1 MAKDDRPQ
9 ATLYDAVV
17 VGGGITGLGIARF
30 AARNGFSVALLERG
44 DLASG
49 ASSASSHMLHG
60 GLRYLEYGHFTLVRE
75 ALEERAA
82 VSRMAPDL
90 ARPTRFLIPFYRGD
104 RRPPWMVRVGLM
116 AYDAFAGRG
125 GFAPHAVVRAR
136 EALALEPELA
146 SEGLRG
152 AALYSDAVMDDAR
165 LAVAVARDAAAH
177 GAAIHTYTEAV
188 GVRPL
193 ESGAVE
199 VLGHDRIAGFER
211 RLAGRVLINA
221 TGPWSDRT
229 RAELLSSLRPGAPDP
244 EPVLR
249 PSRGIHLV
257 FPAFTQGH
265 GVLWFARQD
274 GRVLFVI
281 PFGGHAL
288 VGTTEVEVASP
299 IAGDA
304 LTPSVEEVR
313 YLREELARAFP
324 RTGEMPALAV
334 TSGVRP
340 LIATPGAVGAASRE
354 HRVIEEG
361 PMLTVAGGKY
371 TTFRLIARDAVAALR
386 RMLKRGGPALR
397 DSSAPLP
404 TAADPADPEALAAAA
419 AGQAFARRI
428 DDVIRRR
435 SMLWLTPDRGRVAAP
450 AVAAGLS
457 RALEWT
463 PERTRAEIQAFYA
476 GLEREDRLLQAAR
489 EVA

>member
-30 AARNGFSVALLERG
+30 AARNGFTVAVLERG

-82 VSRMAPDL
+82 VSRMAPDV
-90 ARPTRFLIPFYRGD
+90 AHPTRFLIPFYRGD
-104 RRPPWMVRVGLM
+104 RRPPWMVRLGLL

-125 GFAPHAVVRAR
+125 GFSPHTAVRAR
-136 EALALEPELA
+136 EALALEPELTG
-146 SEGLRG
+146 EGLRG

-177 GAAIHTYTEAV
+177 GAVIHTYTEAV

-199 VLGHDRIAGFER
+199 VLGHDRIAGLER

-221 TGPWSDRT
+221 TGPWTDRT
-229 RAELLSSLRPGAPDP
+229 RAALLGSLRPGSADP
-244 EPVLR
+244 APVLR

-265 GVLWFARQD
+265 GVLWFARHD

-281 PFGGHAL
+281 PFAGHAL
-288 VGTTEVEVASP
+288 VGTTEVEVTSP
-299 IAGDA
+299 IEPDA
-304 LTPSVEEVR
+304 LAPSVEEVR
-313 YLREELARAFP
+313 YLRAELARAFP
-324 RTGEMPALAV
+324 RTGELPALAV

-340 LIATPGAVGAASRE
+340 LIAGAGAVGAASRE

-371 TTFRLIARDAVAALR
+371 TTFRLVARDAVAALR
-386 RMLKRGGPALR
+386 RMLKRGGPPLR
-397 DSSAPLP
+397 DSLDPLP
-404 TAADPADPEALAAAA
+404 RALGATDPEALAAVAA
-419 AGQAFARRI
+419 EQAFARRI
-428 DDVIRRR
+428 GDVIRRR
-435 SMLWLTPDRGRVAAP
+435 SVLWLTPDRGRVAAP

-457 RALEWT
+457 KTLGWT
-463 PERTRAEIQAFYA
+463 PERTRAEIQGFYA
-476 GLEREDRLLQAAR
+476 GLEREDRLLHAAR